1 MNREK
6 LKAEEAE
13 QDQRNKLIKSRPK
26 KDDDP
31 EREKKKKDAK
41 MKNEALQEREQ
52 QKRADMTALA
62 ATQRKRNPNS
72 TNVSFFQI
80 NKIQVLFVILEIIEC
95 AWWDEFE
102 CVATPAGHSRQNAW
116 FALLSGVDILLL
128 FYSLFC

>member
-62 ATQRKRNPNS
+62 ATQRKRNPNN
-72 TNVSFFQI
+72 TNVSNLFLTISQFLERILMEYIEKICSLKYKLFFDSI
-80 NKIQVLFVILEIIEC
+80 YSIQNRSRNQDIIKNCEP
-95 AWWDEFE
+95 
-102 CVATPAGHSRQNAW
+102 V
-116 FALLSGVDILLL
+116 
-128 FYSLFC
+128 